1 MRSIFTHNLWT
12 LNIGKSHRS
21 KAKSLG
27 RWEELRRRNTSRLYD
42 RLKKRR
48 MAAAMIT
55 VEILIA
61 IGVACIATALLA
73 TLTDEDDDEAIGVP
87 QSIAKRGRGR

>member
-1 MRSIFTHNLWT
+1 MTV
-12 LNIGKSHRS
+12 
-21 KAKSLG
+21 
-27 RWEELRRRNTSRLYD
+27 
-42 RLKKRR
+42 
-48 MAAAMIT
+48 AMIT

-73 TLTDEDDDEAIGVP
+73 ILTDEDDGEAIGVP

>member
-1 MRSIFTHNLWT
+1 MDPEHWQKSPIQGEKLREVGRTSQAKHQSVIRS
-12 LNIGKSHRS
+12 
-21 KAKSLG
+21 A
-27 RWEELRRRNTSRLYD
+27 EERRVTV
-42 RLKKRR
+42 
-48 MAAAMIT
+48 AMIT

>member
-1 MRSIFTHNLWT
+1 MTI
-12 LNIGKSHRS
+12 
-21 KAKSLG
+21 
-27 RWEELRRRNTSRLYD
+27 
-42 RLKKRR
+42 
-48 MAAAMIT
+48 AMIT

-73 TLTDEDDDEAIGVP
+73 ILTDEDDGEAISVP

>member
-1 MRSIFTHNLWT
+1 
-12 LNIGKSHRS
+12 
-21 KAKSLG
+21 
-27 RWEELRRRNTSRLYD
+27 
-42 RLKKRR
+42 

-87 QSIAKRGRGR
+87 QSIAKRGRER